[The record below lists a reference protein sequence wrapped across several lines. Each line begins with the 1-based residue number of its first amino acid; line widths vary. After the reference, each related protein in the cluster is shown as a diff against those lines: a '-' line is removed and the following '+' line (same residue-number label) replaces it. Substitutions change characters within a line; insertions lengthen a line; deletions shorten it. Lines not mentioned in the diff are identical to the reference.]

1 MKKTALHNTA
11 HSTAHFPHLLGK
23 KASTIPPVG
32 RDNSSRH
39 KILLCEE
46 GETNVTLRL
55 VLSVYTY
62 RLRSEKKV
70 REAI

>member
-23 KASTIPPVG
+23 KASTIPPVERG
-32 RDNSSRH
+32 NSSRH

-46 GETNVTLRL
+46 GETNATLRL
-55 VLSVYTY
+55 VLSVYTH
-62 RLRSEKKV
+62 RLRSEKKE

>member
-1 MKKTALHNTA
+1 MKKTALHNTT
-11 HSTAHFPHLLGK
+11 HPTAHFPHLLGK
-23 KASTIPPVG
+23 KASTIPHVG
-32 RDNSSRH
+32 RDNSSHH

-62 RLRSEKKV
+62 RLRSENKAQ
-70 REAI
+70 EAI